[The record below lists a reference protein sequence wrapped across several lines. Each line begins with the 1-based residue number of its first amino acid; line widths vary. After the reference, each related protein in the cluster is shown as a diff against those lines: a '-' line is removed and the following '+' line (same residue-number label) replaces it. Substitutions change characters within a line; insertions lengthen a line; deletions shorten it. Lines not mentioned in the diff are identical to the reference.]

1 MIENGVDK
9 TTEQRKTSFIERLAK
24 RMGVAGSAK
33 SVYGDPVEHNGVTV
47 IPVAKVR
54 WGFGGG
60 AGRKP
65 GKRGTGGGGGMHS
78 VPVGYIEL
86 KDGESNFKPIH
97 DPMNFVPLVA
107 VGGFA
112 GWMLLRALRKLIRK

>member
-1 MIENGVDK
+1 
-9 TTEQRKTSFIERLAK
+9 
-24 RMGVAGSAK
+24 
-33 SVYGDPVEHNGVTV
+33 
-47 IPVAKVR
+47 
-54 WGFGGG
+54 
-60 AGRKP
+60 
-65 GKRGTGGGGGMHS
+65 MHS